1 MEVMVLAICPNCG
14 SWIDEGDICMN
25 CGGSGRRTPDYDD
38 YGSSYSGGGFLEF
51 RTARTKTPYDE
62 AKSLF
67 DKGKYIEAFSA
78 LAELDDTYEVCELRG
93 DSCLALNW
101 RRSAIQSYDAALED
115 AKTSK
120 KCEFNRLEIVARL
133 IASKLIVLMKFKNT
147 QKVIK
152 LYKEYAYVKKSEL
165 PVKSGDRNSR
175 EYHKLYPLIDE
186 AFEERKRY
194 FGFNDLKLPEIHV
207 DEPPKP
213 VRLRDLFKF

>member
-1 MEVMVLAICPNCG
+1 MGVMNLAICPNCG
-14 SWIDEGDICMN
+14 SWIDDGDICMS
-25 CGGSGRRTPDYDD
+25 CGGSGRYAPDYDD
-38 YGSSYSGGGFLEF
+38 WEPSYSGRGFLEF
-51 RTARTKTPYDE
+51 RAPTRTPFDE

-78 LAELDDTYEVCELRG
+78 LADLGDTYEVCELRG

-120 KCEFNRLEIVARL
+120 KCEFDRLKIVARL
-133 IASKLIVLMKFKNT
+133 IASKMIVLMKFKNT

-165 PVKSGDRNSR
+165 PVNSGDRNSR

-194 FGFNDLKLPEIHV
+194 FGFNDLKLPEIRV

-213 VRLRDLFKF
+213 VRLRDLFGF